1 MELQVKR
8 EELSSDSLQM
18 KVFDSIEDFR
28 SWRGAVVGDVGVV
41 TTMGYLHRG
50 HEALVRAAR
59 EQNKVLVATIFI
71 NPAQFAPGEDLE
83 AYPRDEKRD
92 LETCRLLGVDAVF
105 MPPRDEIYPPGFG
118 TYVETES
125 GKPSQNLYSEGSS
138 RPTFFRGVATV
149 VLKLFNII
157 QPKRAYFGRKDA
169 QQCVVIQ
176 NTVRDLNVPVEII
189 IEPTVREHDGLAL
202 SSRNVYLNRE
212 ERSKATILYSALT
225 AGISAFENGET
236 DADELRNIVTSEA
249 KKEEGFALGY
259 VSIADMN
266 TMKEQQGTVKT
277 GILAIAGHI
286 GKTRLIDNMILE

>member
-8 EELSSDSLQM
+8 KELSSDSLQM
-18 KVFDSIEDFR
+18 KVLESIEDFR
-28 SWRGAVVGDVGVV
+28 SWREAVVGDVGVV

-50 HEALVRAAR
+50 HESLIRAAR
-59 EQNKVLVATIFI
+59 EQNKILVATIFV

-83 AYPRDEKRD
+83 AYPRDEEGD

-105 MPPRDEIYPPGFG
+105 MPPRDQIYPPGFG

-125 GKPSQNLYSEGSS
+125 GKSSQNSHSEGSS

-202 SSRNVYLNRE
+202 SSRNAYLNRE

-225 AGISAFENGET
+225 AGVSAFKNGET
-236 DADELRNIVTSEA
+236 DADELRNIVKSEA
-249 KKEEGFALGY
+249 GKEEGFTLDY
-259 VSIADMN
+259 VSVADMN
-266 TMKEQQGTVKT
+266 NMKEQEGTVKT